1 MMRDLYAEKGSTLLI
16 AMVMLIV
23 LTLFAISAITLS
35 NTNLSIVS
43 NMQAR
48 QEAVAAGKQAIEQI
62 MSKNFTEDPAA
73 ETITVDINN
82 DGNPDYTVAVAVPAC
97 ISSLPLTNDQLTPT
111 DPKDQPC
118 ISSIVVKD
126 AVGSAQS
133 WCFSQQWEITA
144 TVTDNRSGAEV
155 VQRQGA
161 SLRVPAGTTC
171 L

>member
-1 MMRDLYAEKGSTLLI
+1 MMRKAYAQKGSTLLI

-35 NTNLSIVS
+35 NTNLSIVG

-48 QEAVAAGKQAIEQI
+48 QEAIAAGKQAIEQV
-62 MSKNFTEDPAA
+62 MSRNFTEDPAA
-73 ETITVDINN
+73 ETITVDTNN
-82 DGNPDYTVAVAVPAC
+82 DGNADYTVEIAVPAC
-97 ISSLPLTNDQLTPT
+97 ISSLPLTNDQLSPT
-111 DPKDQPC
+111 DLKDQPC
-118 ISSIVVKD
+118 ISSIVKKD
-126 AVGSAQS
+126 AVGTAQS

-144 TVTDNRSGAEV
+144 TVIDNRSGAEV

>member
-1 MMRDLYAEKGSTLLI
+1 MTPDLQAEKGSTLLI

-48 QEAVAAGKQAIEQI
+48 HEAIAAGKQAIEQI
-62 MSKNFTEDPAA
+62 MSRNFTADPAA
-73 ETITVDINN
+73 ETIPVDINN
-82 DGNPDYTVAVAVPAC
+82 DGNPDYTVEVAVPAC
-97 ISSLPLTNDQLTPT
+97 ISSLPLTNDQLSPT

-118 ISSIVVKD
+118 ISSIVIKD
-126 AVGSAQS
+126 AVGAAQS

-144 TVTDNRSGAEV
+144 TVIDNRSGAQV

-171 L
+171 I